1 MILRIL
7 NPPHAGAQAEIG
19 PDPLSIGSGEDCD
32 LVLSDPLLQPA
43 HCKVRRAGEGI
54 EVELTGGAA
63 HVDGEPVSQSPF
75 TIRAGQVLSIGSTH
89 IAFGDPGQVWS
100 AVSIPVLKTLGGT
113 TPSAPAVPDAAT
125 AVDPKPVASDSL
137 QSSMRRFKIAVLG
150 SAAFLLVLL
159 VALFFYR
166 AEQKRAMTSMARVP
180 GNANLLGNDY
190 FKTDLDNQAAERV
203 AEKIRREVSGS
214 TVSVS
219 ERSGRAVLRVYV
231 RTREQAS
238 QAQSIANTAGSQ
250 VFSEIVSLEEIEKSA
265 EMIASMQGYELDV
278 TFSKDGTAYWSGFV
292 PAQADWKALQQR
304 LEVDLP
310 YIKENVSEITFAKQ
324 IEETLQKLLADAGIT
339 AEVAMNTQPR
349 AIVLYGTLP
358 ENLSAAWV
366 KVFDA
371 LKQKYGAIVELTDD
385 IGTGKAVVVEG
396 NPFHSEITGVTL
408 GAIPSVILLDG
419 QRIYEG
425 AILQDGSVLTDIA
438 ENQLILTGPQGKR
451 KIPLNLGPKPALE

>member
-1 MILRIL
+1 
-7 NPPHAGAQAEIG
+7 
-19 PDPLSIGSGEDCD
+19 
-32 LVLSDPLLQPA
+32 
-43 HCKVRRAGEGI
+43 
-54 EVELTGGAA
+54 
-63 HVDGEPVSQSPF
+63 
-75 TIRAGQVLSIGSTH
+75 
-89 IAFGDPGQVWS
+89 
-100 AVSIPVLKTLGGT
+100 
-113 TPSAPAVPDAAT
+113 
-125 AVDPKPVASDSL
+125 
-137 QSSMRRFKIAVLG
+137 
-150 SAAFLLVLL
+150 
-159 VALFFYR
+159 
-166 AEQKRAMTSMARVP
+166 MTSMARVP

-238 QAQSIANTAGSQ
+238 QAQSIANTADEQ

-324 IEETLQKLLADAGIT
+324 IEETLQQLLADAGIR

-451 KIPLNLGPKPALE
+451 KIPLNLGPKPAFE